1 MAGNDK
7 GKLLPTDIGM
17 VVNDFLMD
25 NFPVIMDYNFTAKVE
40 QEFDRI
46 AEGKV
51 MWTDV
56 MHRFD
61 KEFEPTVEKVMNA
74 RSEHKAGERQI
85 GTDPKTGHPV
95 FVKIGRYGPVIQ
107 IGQAAD
113 SEKPLFAQLPAD
125 KSMETITL
133 EEALELFRLPREVGE
148 YEGSPVVIGSG
159 RFGPYVMHNRKY
171 VSLPKDENPLT
182 VTLET
187 AVRLIEEKRKQ
198 EEQRHIKSFE
208 EDDSL
213 ELRNGKYGP
222 YISYNGNNYRIPKE
236 LHPKAAE
243 LTYEKCMEIVN
254 ATPEKKKPATR
265 RRK

>member
-1 MAGNDK
+1 
-7 GKLLPTDIGM
+7 
-17 VVNDFLMD
+17 
-25 NFPVIMDYNFTAKVE
+25 MDYNFTAKVE

-148 YEGSPVVIGSG
+148 YEGSPVIIGSG

-208 EDDSL
+208 EDGNL

-222 YISYNGNNYRIPKE
+222 YISYNGNNYRICLLYTSDAADE
-236 LHPKAAE
+236 L
-243 LTYEKCMEIVN
+243 
-254 ATPEKKKPATR
+254 
-265 RRK
+265 

>member
-1 MAGNDK
+1 M
-7 GKLLPTDIGM
+7 
-17 VVNDFLMD
+17 
-25 NFPVIMDYNFTAKVE
+25 
-40 QEFDRI
+40 
-46 AEGKV
+46 
-51 MWTDV
+51 
-56 MHRFD
+56 
-61 KEFEPTVEKVMNA
+61 
-74 RSEHKAGERQI
+74 
-85 GTDPKTGHPV
+85 
-95 FVKIGRYGPVIQ
+95 
-107 IGQAAD
+107 
-113 SEKPLFAQLPAD
+113 
-125 KSMETITL
+125 
-133 EEALELFRLPREVGE
+133 
-148 YEGSPVVIGSG
+148 
-159 RFGPYVMHNRKY
+159 
-171 VSLPKDENPLT
+171 SLPKDENPLT

-254 ATPEKKKPATR
+254 TTPEKKKPATR